1 MYVIS
6 RDFSSERRVV
16 WYFPPRLCSAV
27 VGIAG
32 AATWVCWLCPP
43 AVLRCSGAKV
53 GDLWLYSAL
62 VRCQPYFRSTQRPSL
77 PCQPFTA
84 PLPCQPFTAPLP
96 CQPFTT
102 TLPCQPFTAPL
113 PCQPF
118 TAPLPCQTFTAPLPV
133 SPSPLHF
140 PVSPSQLH
148 FPVRPTSAPRNIC
161 LVR

>member
-6 RDFSSERRVV
+6 PDFSSERRMV
-16 WYFPPRLCSAV
+16 WYSPLRLCSAF

-32 AATWVCWLCPP
+32 AATWVCWLCSR

-62 VRCQPYFRSTQRPSL
+62 VPCQPYFRSTQRPSLPCQPYFRSTQRPSL

-96 CQPFTT
+96 CQPFT
-102 TLPCQPFTAPL
+102 APL
-113 PCQPF
+113 PCQPYF
-118 TAPLPCQTFTAPLPV
+118 RSTQRLSCSLTRSLVKQASFSSCVVGQGCQR
-133 SPSPLHF
+133 
-140 PVSPSQLH
+140 Q
-148 FPVRPTSAPRNIC
+148 
-161 LVR
+161 